1 MPFQVPYKVLDSKS
15 VRLFIRSLFIILK
28 LIMINQ
34 RYTSETFFYKEL
46 IKLFKEGIR
55 RKKNVDG
62 FRK

>member
-1 MPFQVPYKVLDSKS
+1 MPFQVPYEVLDSKS

-28 LIMINQ
+28 LVMINQ

-46 IKLFKEGIR
+46 IKLFKEEIR